1 MKKNNLLKTV
11 LLLVF
16 AILFLQGCRNESL
29 LENKQQSITNKKVI
43 KILNAEELEK
53 DKSLI
58 SEVNLLKK
66 KVFKQHKSTSRTD
79 NSTLDNAIIET
90 EKVLLVED

>member
-58 SEVNLLKK
+58 SEVSLLKK